1 LKKQPEAVIVNTT
14 SVLGFTP
21 IAIAG
26 VYCSTKAA
34 MHSYTL
40 SQRYKLKG
48 TSVRVLELAPPW
60 VQTDMLNSN
69 ENPNAMP
76 LKPFIEQTIQ
86 VLGSDADE
94 ILVEQ
99 AKPLRNNVGP
109 NEHSFVNQLN
119 DQIAIMFAA
128 Q

>member
-1 LKKQPEAVIVNTT
+1 MNTT